1 MDIANAGDA
10 RLFIVERAGIIR
22 ILQSNGSLDPVPFLD
37 ITARVNDTGGE
48 QGLLGLAFH
57 PQYAQNGF
65 FFVQY
70 TAGTGNGTTRGSAS
84 R

>member
-1 MDIANAGDA
+1 
-10 RLFIVERAGIIR
+10 
-22 ILQSNGSLDPVPFLD
+22 VPFLD

-70 TAGTGNGTTRGSAS
+70 TAGTGNGTTRVS
-84 R
+84 RFAVTGDRMWRTRAVK